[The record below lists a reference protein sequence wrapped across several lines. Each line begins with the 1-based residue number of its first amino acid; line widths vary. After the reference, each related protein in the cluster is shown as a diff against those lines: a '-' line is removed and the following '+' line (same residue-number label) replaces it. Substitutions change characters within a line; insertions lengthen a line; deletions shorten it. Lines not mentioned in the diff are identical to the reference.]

1 MKEIHID
8 KIRETVY
15 DALLQINCE
24 LSNDVSEA
32 LLEGMKK
39 EESEVGKSIFEDI
52 VKNNNLAKE
61 KQIPICQDTG
71 MVVAFVNLGQDV
83 HVVGGNISW
92 AINQALKDAYK
103 DGYFRKS
110 VVSDPIERKNSMDN
124 APAVIHYD
132 IVDGDEI
139 EILLTAKGFG
149 SENMSRLKMLKPSE
163 GEKGVVDFVTETV
176 SLAGPNACPPLFIG
190 IGIGGTME
198 KAALLSKQ
206 ALLRNAN
213 ELNTDPY
220 YADLEKKLL
229 DRLNKLGIGPM
240 GLGGRTTVLGVNIM
254 TYPTHIAGL
263 PVAVNICCHVNRH
276 IKVKV

>member
-132 IVDGDEI
+132 IVDGDGI
-139 EILLTAKGFG
+139 EIFLTAKGFG

>member
-124 APAVIHYD
+124 VPAVIHYD
-132 IVDGDEI
+132 IVD
-139 EILLTAKGFG
+139 
-149 SENMSRLKMLKPSE
+149 
-163 GEKGVVDFVTETV
+163 
-176 SLAGPNACPPLFIG
+176 
-190 IGIGGTME
+190 
-198 KAALLSKQ
+198 
-206 ALLRNAN
+206 
-213 ELNTDPY
+213 
-220 YADLEKKLL
+220 
-229 DRLNKLGIGPM
+229 
-240 GLGGRTTVLGVNIM
+240 
-254 TYPTHIAGL
+254 
-263 PVAVNICCHVNRH
+263 
-276 IKVKV
+276 

>member
-124 APAVIHYD
+124 VPAVIHYD

>member
-1 MKEIHID
+1 
-8 KIRETVY
+8 
-15 DALLQINCE
+15 
-24 LSNDVSEA
+24 
-32 LLEGMKK
+32 
-39 EESEVGKSIFEDI
+39 
-52 VKNNNLAKE
+52 
-61 KQIPICQDTG
+61 
-71 MVVAFVNLGQDV
+71 
-83 HVVGGNISW
+83 
-92 AINQALKDAYK
+92 
-103 DGYFRKS
+103 
-110 VVSDPIERKNSMDN
+110 
-124 APAVIHYD
+124 
-132 IVDGDEI
+132 
-139 EILLTAKGFG
+139 
-149 SENMSRLKMLKPSE
+149 
-163 GEKGVVDFVTETV
+163 
-176 SLAGPNACPPLFIG
+176 
-190 IGIGGTME
+190 ME

>member
-8 KIRETVY
+8 KIRQAVY
-15 DALLQINCE
+15 DALLKINCE
-24 LSNDVSEA
+24 LSNDISEA
-32 LLEGMKK
+32 LFEGMQK
-39 EESEVGKSIFEDI
+39 EESEVGKAIFEDI
-52 VKNNNLAKE
+52 VKNNKLAKE

-83 HVVGGNISW
+83 HVVGGNISR
-92 AINQALKDAYK
+92 AINQALKDAYR

-132 IVDGDEI
+132 IVDGDGI
-139 EILLTAKGFG
+139 EIFLTAKGFG